1 MLSAFF
7 ILIWIISCSPD
18 PVLFDNKGQS
28 SLKKK
33 INRLLISYQKEA
45 SIGIDIRLLETG
57 ESIYSY
63 HKSKLFTPASNA
75 KLFTSGTA
83 LISLGLKY
91 KFRTL
96 IYQQGNNLVIEGG
109 GDPDLT
115 LKNLDSLA
123 KLIALKFET
132 IDTLIADESFFDLY
146 QYGPGWMWDEGPWW
160 HAAPVSALSLNDNC
174 LTFFITPD
182 KIGSPVHIEISPNTH
197 HVKIVNESTTVSD
210 SIDLKRFL
218 INRDWKNQTN
228 TFTITGN
235 KVQSFKTDTLQRNVE
250 NPAYFT
256 AAVLAKMLEE
266 YKVPVNYIKTGKKP
280 ESAIPLFSNFSRP
293 LLDLNKEMMFESHN
307 LSAEI
312 LTKMISIRDSLPGN
326 WKVGLEVMKSLLADS
341 AGIDTS
347 KIKLADGSGLSRYNL
362 SSAQSFTQFLAYI
375 YQSKYREAFI
385 SSLPYGGSISTL
397 ENRLANTGSD
407 IRAKSGSLSGVSC
420 LSGYIFSKQYGPVA
434 FSILINGFIGSSLP
448 YIQLQDKIVTLLRH
462 H

>member
-7 ILIWIISCSPD
+7 ILIWLISCSPG

-33 INRLLISYQKEA
+33 INRLLISSQKEA

-146 QYGPGWMWDEGPWW
+146 QYLYP
-160 HAAPVSALSLNDNC
+160 
-174 LTFFITPD
+174 
-182 KIGSPVHIEISPNTH
+182 
-197 HVKIVNESTTVSD
+197 
-210 SIDLKRFL
+210 
-218 INRDWKNQTN
+218 
-228 TFTITGN
+228 
-235 KVQSFKTDTLQRNVE
+235 
-250 NPAYFT
+250 
-256 AAVLAKMLEE
+256 
-266 YKVPVNYIKTGKKP
+266 
-280 ESAIPLFSNFSRP
+280 
-293 LLDLNKEMMFESHN
+293 
-307 LSAEI
+307 
-312 LTKMISIRDSLPGN
+312 
-326 WKVGLEVMKSLLADS
+326 
-341 AGIDTS
+341 
-347 KIKLADGSGLSRYNL
+347 
-362 SSAQSFTQFLAYI
+362 
-375 YQSKYREAFI
+375 
-385 SSLPYGGSISTL
+385 
-397 ENRLANTGSD
+397 
-407 IRAKSGSLSGVSC
+407 
-420 LSGYIFSKQYGPVA
+420 
-434 FSILINGFIGSSLP
+434 
-448 YIQLQDKIVTLLRH
+448 
-462 H
+462 